1 MEIYMKNKQKW
12 ALVCLISI
20 IALIGIVGCQSK
32 KNKEKV
38 PVEGTEI
45 STAMEE

>member
-1 MEIYMKNKQKW
+1 MKNKQKW
-12 ALVCLISI
+12 VLVCLISV
-20 IALIGIVGCQSK
+20 IALIGIAGCQNK
-32 KNKEKV
+32 KNTEKV

>member
-1 MEIYMKNKQKW
+1 MKNKQKW
-12 ALVCLISI
+12 ALVCLISVI
-20 IALIGIVGCQSK
+20 TLIGIAGCQNK
-32 KNKEKV
+32 KNTEKV